1 MPTNKRRTGSNAVLR
16 WPPDRSV
23 AGPVFK
29 SRDAEVKQD
38 WVALDRYLRE
48 HGHALTGAEPP
59 QQFASGFGNIN
70 YLLEMDGALRVL
82 RRPPTGP
89 VPPGANDMGRESKIL
104 SGLWREFPLAPK
116 CLLFCD
122 DKAVLGAPFF
132 IMEYRPGLVIGGEMP
147 AEVAARGTPGVQIGE
162 TLVTLLYDLHRVDPA
177 TVGLDDIGRPE
188 GFRERTAAGWF
199 KRARLAWDGEPPAV
213 LDEIE
218 AWLAVDR
225 KLPAAETTF
234 LHNDFKLDN
243 VVLDPKSL
251 DPVAVLD
258 WDMGTRG
265 DPLVDLGAML
275 GYWTEAG
282 DPEAMQQ
289 LKQMPTGGY
298 GFPSREAIAQDYA
311 ARAGRDLSGFKW
323 YRVLTTFRVAVIF
336 QQLHRRYREGG
347 AGDPRFMK
355 FGSLAEGL
363 LELSHEVVQDRIF

>member
-1 MPTNKRRTGSNAVLR
+1 MPTSRRPTGPNAVRR
-16 WPPDRSV
+16 WRPDV
-23 AGPVFK
+23 PVGAPAFK
-29 SRDAEVKQD
+29 SREDEVKQD
-38 WVALDRYLRE
+38 WDALDQHLRE
-48 HGHALTGAEPP
+48 RGHSLTGAEPP
-59 QQFASGFGNIN
+59 RQFASGFGNIN

-89 VPPGANDMGRESKIL
+89 VPRGANDMGRESKIL

-122 DKAVLGAPFF
+122 DEAVLGAPFF

-147 AEVAARGTPGVQIGE
+147 ADVAARGEPGIQIGSS
-162 TLVTLLYDLHRVDPA
+162 LVTLLHDLHQVDPA
-177 TVGLDDIGRPE
+177 AVGLDDLGRPE

-199 KRARLAWDGEPPAV
+199 KRARLAWDGEPPSV

-225 KLPAAETTF
+225 KLPEPETAF

-243 VVLDPKSL
+243 VVLDPDSL

-282 DPEAMQQ
+282 DPDAMQQ
-289 LKQMPTGGY
+289 LKQMPTGGF
-298 GFPSREAIAQDYA
+298 GFPTREAVAQDYA
-311 ARAGRDLSGFKW
+311 TRTGRDLSGFKW

-347 AGDPRFMK
+347 AGDPRFME
-355 FGSLAEGL
+355 FGALAEGL
-363 LELSHEVVQDRIF
+363 LEFSHEVAQDRVF